1 MATHRKVLGRDL
13 DENLGA
19 GDVVDRVVQLVEHLP
34 NLAEDR
40 FLDFLGRGA
49 QDQVDAQGAEEL
61 MLRVSHR
68 VGRLDKACEEHGLGV
83 KKKYIKVSDSKKNIF
98 LFALRLHWQRRIPEG
113 TKSRSS
119 RGRSTSCSAVC
130 TCPRLSEVRP
140 WETGKQHTGGSSRL
154 QV

>member
-83 KKKYIKVSDSKKNIF
+83 KKKYIKVSDSKKYF
-98 LFALRLHWQRRIPEG
+98 FVRVALTLAETYSGGNEVKIE
-113 TKSRSS
+113 SR
-119 RGRSTSCSAVC
+119 TIDELQCCVY
-130 TCPRLSEVRP
+130 LSKIV
-140 WETGKQHTGGSSRL
+140 
-154 QV
+154 